1 MIAATVCPSDVPNCA
16 GLLDINLTFVVELVI
31 FLVTVFV
38 LWRLIWRPVIEIL
51 ERRDQRLAAGEQA
64 AAEAERRY
72 SQGLEEVQATL
83 DRARSEARDSLAE
96 AHRVAGTAAEEVR
109 AAAHAQAREIS
120 EAALSEIRTESDA
133 AVASLRSQAQALA
146 VAAASRLLDTELDES
161 RYAKV
166 AADAVRR

>member
-38 LWRLIWRPVIEIL
+38 LWRLIWRPVIHIL
-51 ERRDQRLAAGEQA
+51 ESRDARLAAGEQA

-72 SQGLEEVQATL
+72 TQGLAEVQATL
-83 DRARSEARDSLAE
+83 DSARAEARDALAS
-96 AHRVAGTAAEEVR
+96 AHRTASSAAEEVR
-109 AAAHAQAREIS
+109 VRAHDEARAIT
-120 EAALSEIRTESDA
+120 EASLAEIRTETDA
-133 AVASLRSQAQALA
+133 AVQSLRSQAQALA
-146 VAAASRLLDTELDES
+146 VVAASRLLGTELDQT
-161 RYAKV
+161 RYASV